1 MKYLLSLL
9 FIFFML
15 VGSAQEEINLY
26 NGRIPNSKNCGNT
39 NETGKNQWGKLV
51 YTTINNPTLT
61 IYKPSIEADNK
72 AAILICPGGGYT
84 NLAVNHEGYDIAKA
98 FAEIGVTAF
107 VLKYR
112 LPNDSCMNNKEW
124 VPLMDAQAAM
134 KYIRNN
140 AHKYGINQNKIGVI
154 GFSAGG
160 HLASTLTT
168 QFQWNLND
176 DGSKTSARPD
186 FAILG
191 YPVISMTDE
200 ITHMGSRNKLL
211 GKNPSTA
218 NKEQFSSEKQISKQT
233 PPCFIF
239 HAKDDNTVP
248 FENSLRMKAALDAE
262 KIPAQLLLMDEG
274 GHGFGLHNSKS
285 TIQWFEEMKVWL
297 QAIIK

>member
-1 MKYLLSLL
+1 
-9 FIFFML
+9 ML

-51 YTTINNPTLT
+51 YTTINN
-61 IYKPSIEADNK
+61 
-72 AAILICPGGGYT
+72 
-84 NLAVNHEGYDIAKA
+84 
-98 FAEIGVTAF
+98 
-107 VLKYR
+107 R

-218 NKEQFSSEKQISKQT
+218 NKEFSSEKQISKQT

-262 KIPAQLLLMDEG
+262 KIPAQLMLMDEG